1 MTIIYKCSDVAV
13 RVAHYRAFTA
23 QCPWVSSIAQNMQ
36 PFTCN
41 GMSPSERKI
50 LELDKKP
57 QIDKQ
62 TSFIYNGGPE
72 TLTLFAEIFILD
84 LS

>member
-1 MTIIYKCSDVAV
+1 MAMTVIG
-13 RVAHYRAFTA
+13 
-23 QCPWVSSIAQNMQ
+23 QNMQ

-41 GMSPSERKI
+41 GMSPYERKI
-50 LELDKKP
+50 LEWDKKKHK
-57 QIDKQ
+57 QTDKQ

-72 TLTLFAEIFILD
+72 TLTLFAEILILD